1 MMVRRFGLSGS
12 AVDSR
17 FLVAFLVLVL
27 VLVLEGVASC
37 IALGWSGDAD
47 GFTRLGLRDRVDEVR
62 KRLLQLP
69 DISKIDVLG
78 ARDGRVHVGFPT
90 ERPAALGIGRAALAA
105 APRARGAA
113 P

>member
-1 MMVRRFGLSGS
+1 MMVRRFGLSGW

-17 FLVAFLVLVL
+17 FLVAFLVL

-47 GFTRLGLRDRVDEVR
+47 GFTPLGLWDRVHEAR
-62 KRLLQLP
+62 ERPLQPP
-69 DISKIDVLG
+69 DTSETDVLG
-78 ARDGRVHVGFPT
+78 ARDGRVYVGFPT
-90 ERPAALGIGRAALAA
+90 ERPAGLGIGRAPLVA